1 MFNSVVSMFVCVC
14 GLIVEHQWSHNFDG
28 SNLYEWLQ
36 YIMYIEYE
44 KKSAWKYLLFSIQ
57 CIWSDI
63 WSTKK
68 VLKAL
73 KLQI

>member
-36 YIMYIEYE
+36 YIEYE
-44 KKSAWKYLLFSIQ
+44 KKKCMEIFVVFN
-57 CIWSDI
+57 IWSDI